1 MRDNVWINADG
12 LEVGFGRRD
21 TKNLEAGSIEV
32 KGQVRQVELEIYF
45 DEDNATA
52 SVKNAVVPA
61 GAVVVGA
68 TLQVSTAFAGGTSVK
83 VGTISTDG
91 VTIDDDSLIT
101 PTAGAVANL
110 TAGAVLKGAGAA
122 VGATVAEPTNIT
134 YELTGTFTAG
144 RATLL
149 VEYIQPSAK

>member
-1 MRDNVWINADG
+1 MRDSLWINKDG

-32 KGQVRQVELEIYF
+32 KGQVRQVELEVYS
-45 DEDNATA
+45 DESVTTA
-52 SVKNAVVPA
+52 SVKNAVIPA
-61 GAVVVGA
+61 GAVIVGA

-91 VTIDDDSLIT
+91 VAIDDDAFIT

-122 VGATVAEPTNIT
+122 VGTTVTKPTNVT

-144 RATLL
+144 RGTLL